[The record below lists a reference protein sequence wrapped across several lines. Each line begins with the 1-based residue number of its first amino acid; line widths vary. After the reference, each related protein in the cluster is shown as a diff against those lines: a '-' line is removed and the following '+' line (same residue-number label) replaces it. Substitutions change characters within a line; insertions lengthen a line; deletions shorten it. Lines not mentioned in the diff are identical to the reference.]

1 MRKSNETLASLIQ
14 VSYCLFAEHGIAKTT
29 YTMIAKRVG
38 IAKPSIYYYFDS
50 KDALITGVFD
60 ELCKAIE
67 FPAFFELEQ
76 FTEDNFVENLIAV
89 GVKMI
94 DEQDKDPY
102 FKRVLQEYMLLATRD
117 QDFSKRLLA
126 LQKDYL
132 SGFEALLEKASML
145 GLLKNKDNLVAKA
158 HMLALILD
166 NIGNFMMFDEQID
179 YKQIWIEAVHSLFT
193 KEESDENET
202 TNYRI

>member
-1 MRKSNETLASLIQ
+1 MSKSNETHASLIQ

-29 YTMIAKRVG
+29 YTMIAKEVG

-50 KDALITGVFD
+50 KDALIAGVFD
-60 ELCKAIE
+60 ELCKGIE
-67 FPAFFELEQ
+67 FGAFFDLEQ
-76 FTEDNFVENLIAV
+76 FTEDNFVESLISS

-102 FKRVLQEYMLLATRD
+102 FTRVLQEYMLLATRN

-126 LQKDYL
+126 LQRDYL
-132 SGFEALLEKASML
+132 SGFEALLEKASTL
-145 GLLKNKDNLVAKA
+145 GLLRNKVNLTAKA

-166 NIGNFMMFDEQID
+166 NIGHFMMFDEQID
-179 YKQIWIEAVHSLFT
+179 YKQIWIEAVYSLFT
-193 KEESDENET
+193 RDE
-202 TNYRI
+202 